1 MKSQLVAVRIIKLI
15 TKSLFFFADPNEQFY
30 CSHKL
35 CNGESC
41 KMVPE
46 ACLEKRDSPV
56 EPLPVCI
63 TLV

>member
-1 MKSQLVAVRIIKLI
+1 MKSQLIAIRIIKLI
-15 TKSLFFFADPNEQFY
+15 TIFLFFSADPNEQFY

-56 EPLPVCI
+56 ESLPVCI
-63 TLV
+63 TFV